1 MLFDV
6 ERGREGIN
14 GFDFTKSAF
23 ERFDFSLNI
32 AKLPSGSNLNF
43 FFFFRKKRLARGSHM
58 DITRFDFQTTPIAWT
73 LGLNWLFSFVSRS
86 SRIFSLFF

>member
-43 FFFFRKKRLARGSHM
+43 FFFFEKKASAWFAHGYNTVRFSNYSNRM
-58 DITRFDFQTTPIAWT
+58 DVRFE
-73 LGLNWLFSFVSRS
+73 LVV
-86 SRIFSLFF
+86 LFFFEEF